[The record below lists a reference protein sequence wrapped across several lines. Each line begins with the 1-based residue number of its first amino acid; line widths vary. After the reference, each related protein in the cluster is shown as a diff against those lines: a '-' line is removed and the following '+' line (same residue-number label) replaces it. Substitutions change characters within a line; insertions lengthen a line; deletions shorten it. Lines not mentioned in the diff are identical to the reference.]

1 MNEGGSTVLFLSE
14 ENKKIE
20 KLKNKKDETSINTL
34 NMKLNMLKSDVMVDK
49 VNNTK
54 DNLKK

>member
-1 MNEGGSTVLFLSE
+1 MNEGRSTVLFLSE

-54 DNLKK
+54 DHLKK